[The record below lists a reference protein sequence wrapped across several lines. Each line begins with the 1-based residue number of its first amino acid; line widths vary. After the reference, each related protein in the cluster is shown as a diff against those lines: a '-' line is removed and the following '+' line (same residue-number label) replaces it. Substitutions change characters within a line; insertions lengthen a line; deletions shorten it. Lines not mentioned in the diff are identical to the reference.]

1 MKKLISL
8 CLLLFTGFLVNAQ
21 QNLLPPIG
29 NVGVNTLRPMYPL
42 DVQGVA
48 SFSAPVLMDSVLKV
62 NHVMNYGSLELSNL
76 PVDSIGNSQFI
87 LGLNNG
93 LVQALSIGALDQI
106 LGGTDVP
113 SAVCYETKIRI
124 IQGQSV
130 PVQERTTPFWKAD
143 TQGLN
148 GYLVTGVNCPTKVG
162 IGYVRPERD
171 FEVKGLSYMKGG
183 LLLGDKEILNNPLE
197 QEAYLDI
204 RPSDLTR
211 SGVRYYA
218 STPTTNTKMFR
229 AVADNF
235 SDGIAYSAEDYSAGG
250 GRQTFKVFGDG
261 LIEVNRFDS
270 DNDDRVLV
278 GKSKDHQGVEL
289 FGNGKLHLIYKD
301 TDAGYSNNIINVEL
315 ENGTQ
320 VFRVKED
327 GRTYANE
334 VFITLPVNFPD
345 YVFEKDYH
353 RMSLREVEEYVTKN
367 KHLPG
372 MPTAE
377 QVNNEG
383 LDIAKVQL
391 KTLEKLEELYLHVMD
406 LQHTV
411 EELKLE
417 NKKLKEQIIK

>member
-29 NVGVNTLRPMYPL
+29 NVGVNTLRPLYPL

-48 SFSAPVLMDSVLKV
+48 SFSAPVFIDSVLKV
-62 NHVMNYGSLELSNL
+62 NHIMNYGSLELSNL
-76 PVDSIGNSQFI
+76 PVDSTGSSQFI

-93 LVQALSIGALDQI
+93 QVQALSIGALDEI

-113 SAVCYETKIRI
+113 SAVCYETENQIF
-124 IQGQSV
+124 QGQLV
-130 PVQERTTPFWKAD
+130 LKQVRTTPFWKAD

-162 IGYVRPERD
+162 IGYGRPERD

-183 LLLGDKEILNNPLE
+183 LLLGDKDVLNNPLE

-218 STPTTNTKMFR
+218 STPSTNTKMFR

-270 DNDDRVLV
+270 DNDERVLV

-289 FGNGKLHLIYKD
+289 FGNGKLHLTYKD
-301 TDAGYSNNIINVEL
+301 TDADYSNNIINVEL
-315 ENGTQ
+315 DNGTQ

-334 VFITLPVNFPD
+334 LIITLPPNFPD
-345 YVFEKDYH
+345 YVFEANYQRLPINALEKF
-353 RMSLREVEEYVTKN
+353 LKTE

-372 MPTAE
+372 MPTAQDVAE
-377 QVNNEG
+377 NGQNLAE
-383 LDIAKVQL
+383 VQT
-391 KTLEKLEELYLHVMD
+391 KTLEKLEELYLYV
-406 LQHTV
+406 L
-411 EELKLE
+411 ELKDRIEHLE
-417 NKKLKEQIIK
+417 QENEDLKKP